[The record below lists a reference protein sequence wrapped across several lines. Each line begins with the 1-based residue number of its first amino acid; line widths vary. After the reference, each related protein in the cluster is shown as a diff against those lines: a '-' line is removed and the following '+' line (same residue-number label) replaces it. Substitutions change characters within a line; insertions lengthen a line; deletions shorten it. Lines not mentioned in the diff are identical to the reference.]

1 MVLPSCCTAGNNK
14 KSKKP
19 IEFIEYLHQL
29 IKIPSITSTVN
40 LVMPR
45 STYIPR
51 STATPKTPAR
61 SRTLHR
67 HQDGVLARRIEALR
81 AEAEDSSY
89 LFYSEIGKFRYGS
102 QVHSVPRFVF
112 HGPGAQDEPVRIGIF
127 AAIHGDEPETA
138 HAALEF
144 LQGLLKEPERA
155 RSYQIYVY
163 PVCNPT
169 GVEDGTRHSRGGL
182 DLNREFWKGSKAP
195 EVYYLERELG
205 VLLFHGVI
213 ALHADNTTPGV
224 YAYVRGSTLTEAL
237 ARPAIEAA
245 EAFLPRAAGSV
256 IDGFPATD
264 ALIRGHCFDGVLS
277 NPAELHPAPFEL
289 IFETPQDKPF
299 DLQVKAAVAA
309 LDRILLEYR
318 PFLAYGQDL

>member
-1 MVLPSCCTAGNNK
+1 M
-14 KSKKP
+14 
-19 IEFIEYLHQL
+19 
-29 IKIPSITSTVN
+29 N

-51 STATPKTPAR
+51 RVDLPKPYV
-61 SRTLHR
+61 
-67 HQDGVLARRIEALR
+67 QDGAATKEANVLYHHIEELRR
-81 AEAEDSSY
+81 EAEKSGH
-89 LFYSEIGKFRYGS
+89 LFYSEIGTFRHGKD
-102 QVHSVPRFVF
+102 VHSIPRFVF

-144 LQGLLKEPERA
+144 LRGLLKEPERA
-155 RSYQIYVY
+155 RGYQLYVY
-163 PVCNPT
+163 PIANPT
-169 GVEDGTRHSRGGL
+169 GVEDGTRHSRSGV
-182 DLNREFWKGSKAP
+182 DLNREFWKGSKEP

-205 VLLFHGVI
+205 VLLFQGVI
-213 ALHADNTTPGV
+213 ALHADDTTPGV

-256 IDGFPATD
+256 IDGFPAKD
-264 ALIRGHCFDGVLS
+264 ALIKGHCYDGVLS
-277 NPAELHPAPFEL
+277 NPVELHPAPFEL
-289 IFETPQDKPF
+289 IFETPQEKPF

-309 LDRILLEYR
+309 LDSILQSYR
-318 PFLAYGQDL
+318 PFLAYGQNL

>member
-1 MVLPSCCTAGNNK
+1 
-14 KSKKP
+14 
-19 IEFIEYLHQL
+19 
-29 IKIPSITSTVN
+29 
-40 LVMPR
+40 MPR
-45 STYIPR
+45 STYLPR
-51 STATPKTPAR
+51 PIATPKTPAR
-61 SRTLHR
+61 SCAPHS
-67 HQDGVLARRIEALR
+67 QDGALARQIEQLR
-81 AEAEDSSY
+81 AQAEDSSH
-89 LFYSEIGKFRYGS
+89 LFYSEIGTFRQGRQAYS
-102 QVHSVPRFVF
+102 IPRFVF
-112 HGPGAQDEPVRIGIF
+112 HGHGAQDEQVRIGIF

-144 LQGLLKEPERA
+144 LRGLLKEPERG
-155 RSYQIYVY
+155 RGYEIFVY

-169 GVEDGTRHSRGGL
+169 GLEDGTRHSRGGL
-182 DLNREFWKGSKAP
+182 DLNREFWKGSPAP

-213 ALHADNTTPGV
+213 ALHADNTTSGV
-224 YAYVRGSTLTEAL
+224 YAYVRGSTLTEGL

-256 IDGFPATD
+256 IDGFPARD
-264 ALIRGHCFDGVLS
+264 ALIQGHCFDGVLS
-277 NPAELHPAPFEL
+277 NPAELRPTPFEL
-289 IFETPQDKPF
+289 IFETPQEKPF